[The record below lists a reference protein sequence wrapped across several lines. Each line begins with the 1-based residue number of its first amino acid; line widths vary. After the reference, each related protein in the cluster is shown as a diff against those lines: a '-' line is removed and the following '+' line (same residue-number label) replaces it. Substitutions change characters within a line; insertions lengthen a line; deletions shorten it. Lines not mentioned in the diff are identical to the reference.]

1 MRSVSTLQRKA
12 PNSKKKKAQAKPG
25 RGRRLQHSCPAPVT
39 THRSPP
45 TSPPLPAGPRRPGSP
60 RCSRAEAH
68 GATRH
73 LQAGRWRKARGGGGR
88 GWETGRQAG
97 ESFATTPTSSRWRWQ
112 RGEHEPGQ
120 RPAEDPRGRD
130 RGQRR
135 EVTQTQAPA
144 DRDPEA
150 LPSAGNDVGQFW
162 GVTVRATSQ
171 SSRCRPRPFKLVPP
185 PCTPRLRSSTAA
197 ARGVGLALQLRPAPG
212 FDALVKY
219 HSDCTVPGR

>member
-68 GATRH
+68 CATRH

-162 GVTVRATSQ
+162 GGNCPSHLSILTVSA
-171 SSRCRPRPFKLVPP
+171 PP
-185 PCTPRLRSSTAA
+185 LQIGPASLHPQAPELHCGCAGCGVGAA
-197 ARGVGLALQLRPAPG
+197 APSCPGVRC
-212 FDALVKY
+212 
-219 HSDCTVPGR
+219 SCEVPQ